1 MTSPK
6 TRAEAKTAT
15 DELGFELEGF
25 EELEGTDLAQAQEQ
39 NKISSLVQLKQLCVA
54 HPWWDLSEHV
64 E

>member
-6 TRAEAKTAT
+6 TIAEAKTAT
-15 DELGFELEGF
+15 DELEYELKGFVELEGADVA
-25 EELEGTDLAQAQEQ
+25 LAQEQ